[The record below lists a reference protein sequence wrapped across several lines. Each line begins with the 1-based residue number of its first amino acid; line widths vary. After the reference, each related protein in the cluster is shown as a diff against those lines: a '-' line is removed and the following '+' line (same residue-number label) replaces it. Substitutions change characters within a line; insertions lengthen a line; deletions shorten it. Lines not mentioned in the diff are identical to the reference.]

1 MQTASV
7 PVRILVVD
15 DDPGDVLMIE
25 EALGDSDVYKA
36 IDVVSDGQ
44 EAMEFLRREGR
55 HASAARPDM
64 ILLDLNMPRMD
75 GRQVL
80 SAVKGDEDLRTIPI
94 VVLTTSNADTDILGS
109 YTLQANAYV
118 AKPIDLDE
126 FNDAV
131 RRIDQF
137 FGRIAV
143 LPASRAR
150 HLTRGRP
157 NRPGR
162 PPRRPTLAA
171 LRQGT
176 AAGDGVRAS
185 CRWPRSDDE

>member
-1 MQTASV
+1 MSAGRSG

-25 EALGDSDVYKA
+25 EALEDSDIEKS

-44 EAMEFLRREGR
+44 EAMEFLRQEGR
-55 HASAARPDM
+55 HEGATRPDM

-80 SAVKGDEDLRTIPI
+80 SEVKGDDDLRTIPI

-118 AKPIDLDE
+118 TKPIDLDD
-126 FNDAV
+126 FNDVV
-131 RRIDQF
+131 RRIDEF
-137 FGRIAV
+137 FGRIVV
-143 LPASRAR
+143 LPK
-150 HLTRGRP
+150 RP
-157 NRPGR
+157 
-162 PPRRPTLAA
+162 
-171 LRQGT
+171 
-176 AAGDGVRAS
+176 
-185 CRWPRSDDE
+185 

>member
-1 MQTASV
+1 MGADSPN

-25 EALGDSDVYKA
+25 EALADSDVDKV

-55 HASAARPDM
+55 HAEARRPDV

-80 SAVKGDEDLRTIPI
+80 GEVKSDEDLRTIPI
-94 VVLTTSNADTDILGS
+94 VVLTTSNADTDIVGS

-118 AKPIDLDE
+118 TKPIDLDD
-126 FNDAV
+126 FNDV
-131 RRIDQF
+131 VHRIDEF
-137 FGRIAV
+137 FGRVVV
-143 LPASRAR
+143 LPK
-150 HLTRGRP
+150 
-157 NRPGR
+157 
-162 PPRRPTLAA
+162 
-171 LRQGT
+171 
-176 AAGDGVRAS
+176 
-185 CRWPRSDDE
+185 RS

>member
-1 MQTASV
+1 MPPVTPS

-25 EALGDSDVYKA
+25 EALADSDVEKV

-55 HASAARPDM
+55 HTEARRPDV

-80 SAVKGDEDLRTIPI
+80 SEVKSDEDLRTIPI

-118 AKPIDLDE
+118 TKPIDLDD
-126 FNDAV
+126 FNDVV
-131 RRIDQF
+131 RRIDEF
-137 FGRIAV
+137 FGRVVV
-143 LPASRAR
+143 LPK
-150 HLTRGRP
+150 
-157 NRPGR
+157 
-162 PPRRPTLAA
+162 
-171 LRQGT
+171 
-176 AAGDGVRAS
+176 
-185 CRWPRSDDE
+185 RS

>member
-1 MQTASV
+1 MPSDTPS

-25 EALGDSDVYKA
+25 EALADSDVDKV

-55 HASAARPDM
+55 HTDARRPDV

-80 SAVKGDEDLRTIPI
+80 GEVKRDADLRTIPI
-94 VVLTTSNADTDILGS
+94 VVLTTSNADTDIVSS

-118 AKPIDLDE
+118 TKPIDLDD
-126 FNDAV
+126 FNDVV
-131 RRIDQF
+131 RRIDEF
-137 FGRIAV
+137 FGRVVV
-143 LPASRAR
+143 LPK
-150 HLTRGRP
+150 RP
-157 NRPGR
+157 
-162 PPRRPTLAA
+162 
-171 LRQGT
+171 
-176 AAGDGVRAS
+176 
-185 CRWPRSDDE
+185 

>member
-1 MQTASV
+1 MGPGTPS

-25 EALGDSDVYKA
+25 EALADSDVEKV

-55 HASAARPDM
+55 HTDAHRPDV

-80 SAVKGDEDLRTIPI
+80 GEVKQDEDLRTIPI
-94 VVLTTSNADTDILGS
+94 VVLTTSNADTDIVGS

-118 AKPIDLDE
+118 TKPIDLDD
-126 FNDAV
+126 FNDVV
-131 RRIDQF
+131 RRIDEF
-137 FGRIAV
+137 FGRVVV
-143 LPASRAR
+143 LPK
-150 HLTRGRP
+150 RG
-157 NRPGR
+157 
-162 PPRRPTLAA
+162 
-171 LRQGT
+171 
-176 AAGDGVRAS
+176 
-185 CRWPRSDDE
+185 

>member
-1 MQTASV
+1 MGADTPS

-25 EALGDSDVYKA
+25 EALADSDVEKV

-55 HASAARPDM
+55 HTDARRPDV

-80 SAVKGDEDLRTIPI
+80 GEVKNDEDLRTIPI
-94 VVLTTSNADTDILGS
+94 VVLTTSNADTDIVGS

-118 AKPIDLDE
+118 TKPIDLDD
-126 FNDAV
+126 FNDVV
-131 RRIDQF
+131 RRIDEF
-137 FGRIAV
+137 FGRVVV
-143 LPASRAR
+143 LPK
-150 HLTRGRP
+150 
-157 NRPGR
+157 
-162 PPRRPTLAA
+162 
-171 LRQGT
+171 
-176 AAGDGVRAS
+176 
-185 CRWPRSDDE
+185 RS

>member
-1 MQTASV
+1 MGVAAPS

-25 EALGDSDVYKA
+25 EALGDSDVEKV

-55 HASAARPDM
+55 HAEAHRPDV

-80 SAVKGDEDLRTIPI
+80 GEVKRDDDLRSIPI
-94 VVLTTSNADTDILGS
+94 VVLTTSNADIDIVGS

-118 AKPIDLDE
+118 TKPIDLDD
-126 FNDAV
+126 FNDV
-131 RRIDQF
+131 VHRIDEF
-137 FGRIAV
+137 FGRVVV
-143 LPASRAR
+143 LPK
-150 HLTRGRP
+150 
-157 NRPGR
+157 
-162 PPRRPTLAA
+162 
-171 LRQGT
+171 
-176 AAGDGVRAS
+176 
-185 CRWPRSDDE
+185 RS

>member
-1 MQTASV
+1 MGPGTSN

-25 EALGDSDVYKA
+25 EALSDSDVDKV
-36 IDVVSDGQ
+36 IDVVNDGQ

-55 HASAARPDM
+55 HTEARRPDV

-80 SAVKGDEDLRTIPI
+80 GAVKRDDDLRTIPI

-118 AKPIDLDE
+118 TKPIDLDE
-126 FNDAV
+126 FNDV
-131 RRIDQF
+131 VHRIDEF
-137 FGRIAV
+137 FGRVAV
-143 LPASRAR
+143 LPKQR
-150 HLTRGRP
+150 
-157 NRPGR
+157 
-162 PPRRPTLAA
+162 
-171 LRQGT
+171 
-176 AAGDGVRAS
+176 
-185 CRWPRSDDE
+185 

>member
-1 MQTASV
+1 MGVDAPS

-25 EALGDSDVYKA
+25 EALADSDVDKV

-55 HASAARPDM
+55 HPDARRPDV

-80 SAVKGDEDLRTIPI
+80 GEVKGDEDLRTIPI
-94 VVLTTSNADTDILGS
+94 VVLTTSNADTDIVGS

-118 AKPIDLDE
+118 TKPIDLDD
-126 FNDAV
+126 FNDVV
-131 RRIDQF
+131 RRIDEF
-137 FGRIAV
+137 FGRVVV
-143 LPASRAR
+143 LPK
-150 HLTRGRP
+150 
-157 NRPGR
+157 
-162 PPRRPTLAA
+162 
-171 LRQGT
+171 
-176 AAGDGVRAS
+176 
-185 CRWPRSDDE
+185 RS